1 MTLIELQEKLGE
13 QIKILSENKDLISSD
28 YKKAIIICNLAKQM
42 INNADVLLRY
52 SKLSLQDSVR
62 NLLGNENKWSY
73 QAFKINAWRVK

>member
-13 QIKILSENKDLISSD
+13 QIKILSENKDLTSSD
-28 YKKAIIICNLAKQM
+28 FKKAIIICNIAKQM

-62 NLLGNENKWSY
+62 NLLGNENK
-73 QAFKINAWRVK
+73 

>member
-62 NLLGNENKWSY
+62 NLLGNENK
-73 QAFKINAWRVK
+73 

>member
-1 MTLIELQEKLGE
+1 MTLTELQEKLGE
-13 QIKILSENKDLISSD
+13 QIKILSENKDLTSSD

-62 NLLGNENKWSY
+62 NLLGNEK
-73 QAFKINAWRVK
+73 K

>member
-13 QIKILSENKDLISSD
+13 QIKILSENKDLTSSD

-62 NLLGNENKWSY
+62 NLLGNENK
-73 QAFKINAWRVK
+73 

>member
-13 QIKILSENKDLISSD
+13 QIKILSENKDLTSSD

-73 QAFKINAWRVK
+73 